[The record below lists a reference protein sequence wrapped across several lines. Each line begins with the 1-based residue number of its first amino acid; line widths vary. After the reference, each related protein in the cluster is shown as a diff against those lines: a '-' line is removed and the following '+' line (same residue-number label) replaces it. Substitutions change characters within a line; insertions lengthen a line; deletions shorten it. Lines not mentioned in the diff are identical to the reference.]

1 MGRGLL
7 KPVGAARESRPF
19 PRASW
24 FKLKLSPYGI
34 IDVPKSMCNQCKVA
48 GPEEAAARRK
58 IAAEGGSVS
67 NVFIP
72 SRFQS
77 LFLLNVC
84 VYRQNNTW
92 DSGPS

>member
-1 MGRGLL
+1 
-7 KPVGAARESRPF
+7 
-19 PRASW
+19 
-24 FKLKLSPYGI
+24 
-34 IDVPKSMCNQCKVA
+34 MCNQCEVA